1 MLSRTGDDKR
11 WPERV
16 KGPRVHHHGGM
27 HALKNA
33 AREQQ
38 NLSASVARLFGR
50 RPDDADGE
58 AHVKWP

>member
-1 MLSRTGDDKR
+1 M
-11 WPERV
+11 
-16 KGPRVHHHGGM
+16 HHHGGM

-38 NLSASVARLFGR
+38 NLSASVARFFGR